1 MWRKGNAC
9 SLLVGVKCGIVT
21 MENSVKIPQKTKNR
35 TTISSNYPPVYM
47 SEENENTNSKI

>member
-9 SLLVGVKCGIVT
+9 SLLVGVKFGIVT

-47 SEENENTNSKI
+47 SEENENTKSKI